1 MAESE
6 YAHQTLIVVDPE
18 RAPLVRTAF
27 ELYARG
33 EWTIERLCRRRRVGR
48 PHLRWQEVMNLAL
61 RFSTRCATAYR
72 RGGERTRRLSNAAV
86 LDEVHVRDGQ
96 VVEAAYKEPFD
107 LLFSSP
113 IRIRRC
119 GGP

>member
-48 PHLRWQEVMNLAL
+48 PHLRWQEVMNLTL

-72 RGGERTRRLSNAAV
+72 RGGDRTRRLSNAAV

-113 IRIRRC
+113 IRMRRC